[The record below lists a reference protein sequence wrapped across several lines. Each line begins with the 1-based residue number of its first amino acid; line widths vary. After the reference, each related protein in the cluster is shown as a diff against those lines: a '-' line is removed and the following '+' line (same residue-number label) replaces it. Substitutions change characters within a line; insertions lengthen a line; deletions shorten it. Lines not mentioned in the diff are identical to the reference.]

1 MTDAGR
7 LVCCIWEVDGETIVR
22 IFDSWEKG
30 DRWREEIAKDH
41 WGEVF
46 CSEKDFDPRVFWE
59 NTTHGFTMETVE
71 VE

>member
-7 LVCCIWEVDGETIVR
+7 LVCCIREVGSETIVR

-41 WGEVF
+41 WREVS
-46 CSEKDFDPRVFWE
+46 CSEKDFVLRVFWE

>member
-41 WGEVF
+41 WGDRKSV
-46 CSEKDFDPRVFWE
+46 V
-59 NTTHGFTMETVE
+59 
-71 VE
+71 